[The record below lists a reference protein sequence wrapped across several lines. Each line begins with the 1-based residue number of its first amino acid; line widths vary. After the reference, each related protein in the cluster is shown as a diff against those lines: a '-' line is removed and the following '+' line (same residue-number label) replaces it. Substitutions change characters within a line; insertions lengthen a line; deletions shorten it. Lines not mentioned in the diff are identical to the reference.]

1 MDYPEWEFI
10 ESKTI
15 TDWDGFNT
23 DYTLWYD
30 LVNNVTRCMIH
41 ITQTLMLNLS
51 LRMKL
56 GSGST
61 PMREA
66 TLTTMKMMK

>member
-30 LVNNVTRCMIH
+30 SVNNVW
-41 ITQTLMLNLS
+41 
-51 LRMKL
+51 
-56 GSGST
+56 
-61 PMREA
+61 
-66 TLTTMKMMK
+66 